1 MRSST
6 TAQVIIEVRDPEE
19 DRLYGVLRLIPEVET
34 TAHSVEIK
42 SYAVRRGDERFS
54 FDEMPV
60 GRTMFR
66 AATDDIVRATFEDDE
81 PAKFF
86 EIEYRIKGVD
96 ESAML
101 SFRAAEKPKMPDF
114 LFYQVEDQAGD
125 WLPLEDVCL
134 VELLPDSFVHVLET
148 VAMEMLTDH
157 NMSSL
162 PMDAES

>member
-1 MRSST
+1 
-6 TAQVIIEVRDPEE
+6 
-19 DRLYGVLRLIPEVET
+19 
-34 TAHSVEIK
+34 
-42 SYAVRRGDERFS
+42 
-54 FDEMPV
+54 
-60 GRTMFR
+60 MFR